1 MNKKL
6 TAKLYQVSGRGDT
19 VRVGAVVPDY
29 ITNLSSE
36 FYIEIECLDDRAP
49 AARKMLK
56 RLLKAADYVV
66 IGD

>member
-1 MNKKL
+1 MSMKQ

-19 VRVGAVVPDY
+19 VRVGAVVPDD